1 MKALVTAALLI
12 LFLLIAAPGGALADD
27 YFKNAFAPEGADDR
41 SSQLYPAYDF
51 EDVMFSREYFYT
63 LEEGKAQYDR
73 WAEAR
78 GRRSISISGSSAAAK
93 TVPSERALVFREIN
107 LFSASENLSW

>member
-1 MKALVTAALLI
+1 MKAPVTAALLI
-12 LFLLIAAPGGALADD
+12 LLLLIAAPVGALSDD

-41 SSQLYPAYDF
+41 SSRLYPAYDF

-73 WAEAR
+73 
-78 GRRSISISGSSAAAK
+78 SGGGAWK
-93 TVPSERALVFREIN
+93 TLDFDLGIFGGGKDSPE
-107 LFSASENLSW
+107 